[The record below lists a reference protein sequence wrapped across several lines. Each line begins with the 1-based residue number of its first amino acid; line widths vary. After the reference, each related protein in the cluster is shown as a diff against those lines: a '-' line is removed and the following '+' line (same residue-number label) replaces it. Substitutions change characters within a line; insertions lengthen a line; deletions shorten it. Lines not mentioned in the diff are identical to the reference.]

1 MTDTPLLTRLFY
13 PESVA
18 IVGASSSPAKIGAVP
33 VSLLAQ
39 HGYGGKLYPVN
50 PTAEHV
56 QGIPAFKSLS
66 AVKAPVDLAIIS
78 VPAAQV
84 LPVLHEA
91 LELGTKNFVLFS
103 SGFAEAGEAGRHQQE
118 RLTELAQTHGA
129 NILGPNCLG
138 FMNIRERVFA
148 TFCTGPA
155 GGLVQP
161 GNVAIVSQSGAFA
174 GYAYTLA
181 RERGLGLS
189 HWITTG
195 NQCSIDV
202 ADCIAWLASDPQTRV
217 IMVYMEG
224 CSNGAKLKDAL
235 AKAYAA
241 GKPVVACKVGRTS
254 SGAQAAASHTA
265 AMAGDDAV
273 YSALFKQYG
282 VVRAFT
288 VEEFFNL
295 GYAFSVAD
303 ALPSNRDIG
312 LLTMSGGVGALM
324 ADDAHIAGL
333 TMSPLPDAARQPI
346 LRRVP
351 FAGVNNPVDITGQ
364 ATSEMDL
371 LSYTARL
378 MLDEG
383 GYGSLVVFVGA
394 VAASPALWP
403 HVREFV
409 RDIRGAYPDTPL
421 VLSCAIAPANK
432 QELESLGCL
441 VFSDPSTAIHMV
453 RALCSRRDGK
463 PPRNLRGQAATA
475 AVVLPENLGEAASLA
490 LLEAAGLPT
499 VSATVCTNA
508 DEAVAAARRAGYPV
522 VMKIA
527 SADIVHKTDVGGVR
541 LAIADDAS
549 VQSAFG
555 EIMATVA
562 ANTPAA
568 QLDGVLVA
576 PMVRGGVECILG
588 AHIDPVFGPVV
599 MFGLGGVF
607 VEVLKD
613 VSFRLAPIDEDEAR
627 SMVAEIRGAA
637 LLAGVRGTEPSD
649 VPALCRAIAALSEFA
664 SANRDCLL
672 SVDVNP
678 LVVLPEGRGCIALDA
693 VIVPRT
699 EGSAH

>member
-1 MTDTPLLTRLFY
+1 VTDTQLLTRLFY
-13 PESVA
+13 PRSVA
-18 IVGASSSPAKIGAVP
+18 IVGASSSPTKIGAVP

-39 HGYGGKLYPVN
+39 HGYGGKLYPIN
-50 PTAEHV
+50 PAAETV
-56 QGIPAFKSLS
+56 QGMPAFESLT
-66 AVKAPVDLAIIS
+66 AVKAPVDLAIVS
-78 VPAAQV
+78 VPAARV

-103 SGFAEAGEAGRHQQE
+103 SGFAEAGEAGRLQQQQ
-118 RLTELAQTHGA
+118 LTELALGHGA

-202 ADCIAWLASDPQTRV
+202 ADCIAWLAGDPQTRV

-224 CSNGAKLKDAL
+224 CTDGEKLKDAL

-282 VVRAFT
+282 VARAYT

-324 ADDAHIAGL
+324 ADDAQIAGL
-333 TMSPLPDAARQPI
+333 TMSPLPEAARQSI

-383 GYGSLVVFVGA
+383 RYGSLVVFVGA

-409 RDIRGAYPDTPL
+409 CDIRSAYPDTPL
-421 VLSCAIAPANK
+421 VLSCTIAPANK
-432 QELESLGCL
+432 QDLESLGCL

-453 RALCSRRDGK
+453 RALCSRRDGR
-463 PPRNLRGQAATA
+463 PPRG
-475 AVVLPENLGEAASLA
+475 LPGRTGTGTVAFPERLGEAASFA
-490 LLEAAGLPT
+490 LLEAAGIPT
-499 VSATVCTNA
+499 VCATVCANPR
-508 DEAVAAARRAGYPV
+508 EAVAAARRSGYPV

-527 SADIVHKTDVGGVR
+527 SADIAHKSDVGGVR

-549 VQSAFG
+549 VESAFS

-562 ANTPAA
+562 ANAPTAA
-568 QLDGVLVA
+568 LDGVLVA
-576 PMVRGGVECILG
+576 PMVKGGVECILG

-627 SMVAEIRGAA
+627 SMVAEIRGAP
-637 LLAGVRGTEPSD
+637 LLAGARGAEPSD
-649 VPALCRAIAALSEFA
+649 IQALCRAIAALSEFA
-664 SANRDCLL
+664 AANREGL
-672 SVDVNP
+672 SSIDVNP
-678 LVVLPEGRGCIALDA
+678 LAVLPEGSGCIALDA
-693 VIVPRT
+693 VIVPRAWGRT
-699 EGSAH
+699 H